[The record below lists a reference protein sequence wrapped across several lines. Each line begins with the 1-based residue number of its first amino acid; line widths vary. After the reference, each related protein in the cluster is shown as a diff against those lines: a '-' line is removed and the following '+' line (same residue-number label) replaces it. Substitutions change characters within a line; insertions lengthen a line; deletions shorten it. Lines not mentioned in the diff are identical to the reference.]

1 MTTLTP
7 AQFAPL
13 QQARQILTQ
22 QETDAR
28 VAEHQNL
35 QAETALIAARR
46 SGEAQ
51 AIQQALNNHQAAQ
64 AAVETAHTQL
74 KQTEVDIEQA
84 YGTVLAQ
91 MDADDP
97 LTALTGDC
105 PIALF
110 PVRLE
115 TRFIVESG
123 RRELRV
129 RIFPEELHVDTHEEA
144 LTNEELTWG
153 QAYLERTA
161 DANEERDKAVAW
173 AELAD
178 RFGAPRAAW
187 IVRSLTQETT
197 PSQRASSWT
206 RAPYT
211 ELMPDRWLIVG
222 YDEKRDQQV
231 RVNAIEQFRT
241 LGNPIPFRLKTGWD
255 PQATEPDLSSEQVLT
270 DDAMRWMVDF
280 DEAERVGMAVRIDL
294 TDYADDS
301 IPFLIAVGVKATAG
315 DATDILNQQFEA
327 LRYTSTLGFIPQG
340 TPTNNTET
348 VTSGYSLKDPLHQ
361 TQFTLEQLR
370 GEAPDNSNAARMSQA
385 FGVERAIFSHVW
397 GGHADDQRGTSAM
410 NRVLWPATWG
420 YFLDRMLPSTALGP
434 DHLQPTNRILN
445 DHRPAVYSLFKDYV
459 RARGPL
465 PTLRVGNQ
473 PYGILPLVNLE
484 RWQPIDESET
494 LDNNIRA
501 VLQKVRDNYL
511 GRQHSSIQQVGL
523 GSRPERTLISL
534 LSQSPVPMTFG
545 VHHLMSDQFVDV
557 VSELHQ
563 EWHHTPILNEAWE
576 RLREVFLT
584 LGAGPLNLQT
594 TSGSAR
600 PLVARSVYGNGVH
613 TLDMPAVQAEALSA
627 TETLINNY
635 LEDIQISS
643 LMDLR
648 NVDLA
653 NGPKALLYYLVRHA
667 KLSAYARAIQKE
679 QAPNSFTY
687 EENELYNI
695 TTDDDTT
702 CWDQA
707 ATPYPGTSRSY
718 ADQYDHLA
726 TTDTHIDPDL
736 IDFDAGLEELKTLP
750 TEDLDLLFRETLAL
764 TDYRVDAWATGF
776 ATKRLNTLRTSGHGG
791 TYVGGYGWLYNLK
804 VPPLETPTPAN
815 PTANDS
821 VGYIQAPSIDQ
832 AKTAALLRSG
842 QQARANEDESNPF
855 NIDLSSERVHLAR
868 QLLDGVRA
876 GQSLGMLLG
885 YRFERRLQEQ
895 QLAETIPSFRNAY
908 PIVAGKAQ
916 EETEPTDQPADKLAA
931 PTVVDGLALIRAL
944 RRHTDLPA
952 GTPHW
957 IPSEV
962 RSILSTGKL
971 TTLKSVGHE
980 VERALDAV
988 GDAVITESTFQTLRG
1003 NPARAGAALDAIANG
1018 ETPPPELESQLTP
1031 RQGRTISHRLF
1042 IPLQQ
1047 IAPSSQRPRA
1057 QAAPQLN
1064 AFCTHVLG
1072 DLSQYQVTGQY
1083 QDVNGDEV
1091 AQRSLTIDTLELD
1104 AIDLVYLA
1112 ATDPGGQ
1119 SDLEVLLR
1127 DQFLSDRPDTV
1138 SPDASVHLQLDLADA
1153 NQLDLATLLEHA
1165 RALYQVIAS
1174 SRPLTD
1180 NDLIEVGDEP
1190 AVTWAV
1196 TELSHRVE
1204 EAIASFTNALG
1215 TLSARLTETTSQPAQ
1230 LRNALYGVSAF
1241 GIPGSIPL
1249 ASADV
1254 PDASAMLTEQAQ
1266 AVVEIMQTRQV
1277 QLQVLDAT
1285 FGDAI
1290 TTDAERIKFHTQQLK
1305 QVFGETFQ
1313 ILTLFSPANGNEIA
1327 AGFVANDT
1335 LLNGAQ
1341 EAPEQLISQVAAVR
1355 PAVAQLQ
1362 QLRDYTEI
1370 LIPEQLALTVAQ
1382 LPFADDSTRWAGL
1395 PGVPAEHGA
1404 ISLLALTTTPYDPA
1418 QPMTGLFIDTWDE
1431 LIPADTQTTGL
1442 AFNFNAPNSEPPNAI
1457 LLATPADPTQ
1467 PWSTDELLENVKT
1480 LVETLP
1486 FRAAQF
1492 KLPGLGHFLPAAF
1505 FAFNP
1510 ENDTVST
1517 DFSAY
1522 LD

>member
-13 QQARQILTQ
+13 QQARQTLSQ
-22 QETDAR
+22 RETDAR
-28 VAEHQNL
+28 VAEHQSL
-35 QAETALIAARR
+35 QTETALIAARR
-46 SGEAQ
+46 SGDAQ
-51 AIQQALNNHQAAQ
+51 AIQQALSRHQAAQ
-64 AAVETAHTQL
+64 AAAATAHTQL
-74 KQTEVDIEQA
+74 QQAEADVEQTYA
-84 YGTVLAQ
+84 TVLAQ

-97 LTALTGDC
+97 LTALTGDR

-115 TRFIVESG
+115 TRFITEPG
-123 RRELRV
+123 RRELQV

-161 DANEERDKAVAW
+161 DATEESDKVAAW

-187 IVRSLTQETT
+187 IVRSLTQTT
-197 PSQRASSWT
+197 APSQRTSSWT

-211 ELMPDRWLIVG
+211 ELMPDRWLIAG
-222 YDEKRDQQV
+222 YDKQRDQQV
-231 RVNAIEQFRT
+231 RVKAIEQFRV
-241 LGNPIPFRLKTGWD
+241 LGNPIPFRLKAGWD
-255 PQATEPDLSSEQVLT
+255 PQAAEPDLSSEEVLT

-294 TDYADDS
+294 TDYAEDS
-301 IPFLIAVGVKATAG
+301 IPFLIAVGVKAAAG

-348 VTSGYSLKDPLHQ
+348 VTSGYTLKDPLHQ
-361 TQFTLEQLR
+361 THFTLEQLR
-370 GEAPDNSNAARMSQA
+370 GKAPDNSNADRMSQA
-385 FGVERAIFSHVW
+385 FGVERSIFSHVW
-397 GGHADDQRGTSAM
+397 GGHDDDQQGTSAM

-420 YFLDRMLPSTALGP
+420 YFLDQMLFAPAL
-434 DHLQPTNRILN
+434 
-445 DHRPAVYSLFKDYV
+445 RPFGMNSQIFQTQWAARRQAAYDLFKDYV
-459 RARGPL
+459 RARGLL
-465 PTLRVGNQ
+465 PTLRIGNQ
-473 PYGILPLVNLE
+473 PYGLLPLINLE
-484 RWQPIDESET
+484 RWQPMNDSEGF
-494 LDNNIRA
+494 DHDIRGY
-501 VLQKVRDNYL
+501 VQTVRDHFL
-511 GRQHSSIQQVGL
+511 GQQHSSIHQVGL
-523 GSRPERTLISL
+523 GSQPERTLINI

-545 VHHLMSDQFVDV
+545 VHHLMSNQFVDV

-563 EWHHTPILNEAWE
+563 QWDHLPILSEAWN
-576 RLREVFLT
+576 RLRDVFLT
-584 LGAGPLNLQT
+584 FGV
-594 TSGSAR
+594 SAFKFSRTGVSER
-600 PLVARSVYGNGVH
+600 PLAARSVYDNGVH
-613 TLDMPAVQAEALSA
+613 TFDMPAIQAGDLSA
-627 TETLINNY
+627 TEALVNNY
-635 LEDIQISS
+635 LETIQTSS
-643 LMDLR
+643 LTALR
-648 NVDLA
+648 DIDLA
-653 NGPKALLYYLVRHA
+653 TVPKTMLYYLVRHA
-667 KLSAYARAIQKE
+667 KLSAYARAIQRE
-679 QAPNSFTY
+679 QAPGSFTY
-687 EENELYNI
+687 TDLELYDI
-695 TTDDDTT
+695 TVDNQTT
-702 CWDQA
+702 CWDKA

-718 ADQYDHLA
+718 AEQYDHLSTRGA
-726 TTDTHIDPDL
+726 HTDPDL
-736 IDFDAGLEELKTLP
+736 IDFDAGLAELKHLP
-750 TEDLDLLFRETLAL
+750 TEVLDLLFRETLAL

-776 ATKRLNTLRTSGHGG
+776 ATKRLNTLRNSGHDG
-791 TYVGGYGWLYNLK
+791 TYIGGYGWLYNLK
-804 VPPLETPTPAN
+804 VPPLATTAPTDPIA
-815 PTANDS
+815 DEF
-821 VGYIQAPSIDQ
+821 VGYIHAPSIDQ

-842 QQARANEDESNPF
+842 QQARANEDASNPF

-868 QLLDGVRA
+868 QLLDGVRE
-876 GQSLGMLLG
+876 GQSLGVLLG

-895 QLAETIPSFRNAY
+895 HLAEVIPGFRNAY
-908 PIVAGKAQ
+908 PTVAGKAQ
-916 EETEPTDQPADKLAA
+916 AETEPADKLAA
-931 PTVVDGLALIRAL
+931 PTVVDGLALIRVL
-944 RRHTDLPA
+944 RRHVELPN
-952 GTPHW
+952 GSPNW
-957 IPSEV
+957 IPREV
-962 RSILSTGKL
+962 RSALSTGKL
-971 TTLKSVGHE
+971 ATLESVGHE
-980 VERALDAV
+980 VDRALDAV

-1047 IAPSSQRPRA
+1047 TAPSSQRPRA
-1057 QAAPQLN
+1057 QAAPHLN
-1064 AFCTHVLG
+1064 AFCTRVLG
-1072 DLSQYQVTGQY
+1072 DLSRYEVTGRY
-1083 QDVNGDEV
+1083 QDADGNAL
-1091 AQRSLTIDTLELD
+1091 AQRSLTIDTLGLD

-1112 ATDPGGQ
+1112 ATEPGGQ

-1127 DQFLSDRPDTV
+1127 DQFRSDRPDAV
-1138 SPDASVHLQLDLADA
+1138 NPDASVHLQLDLADA

-1180 NDLIEVGDEP
+1180 EDLIEVGDEP
-1190 AVTWAV
+1190 TVTWAI
-1196 TELSHRVE
+1196 TELSQRVE
-1204 EAIASFTNALG
+1204 GASDRFTNALG
-1215 TLSARLTETTSQPAQ
+1215 ILSDQLTATTIQPSQ
-1230 LRNALYGVSAF
+1230 LRNAIDAASAF

-1249 ASADV
+1249 ASADAS
-1254 PDASAMLTEQAQ
+1254 DAIAVLTEQAQ
-1266 AVVEIMQTRQV
+1266 AVLEVMQTRQV

-1285 FGDAI
+1285 FSNTI
-1290 TTDAERIKFHTQQLK
+1290 TTDAERIKFYTQQLK

-1313 ILTLFSPANGNEIA
+1313 VLTLFNPTNGREIA
-1327 AGFVANDT
+1327 TGFAANDT
-1335 LLNGAQ
+1335 LLNGHQ
-1341 EAPEQLISQVAAVR
+1341 EAPEQLISQVANVR
-1355 PAVAQLQ
+1355 PAVTQLQ
-1362 QLRDYTEI
+1362 RLRDYTEI
-1370 LIPEQLALTVAQ
+1370 LIPEHLALTVAQ

-1404 ISLLALTTTPYDPA
+1404 ISLLALTSTPYDPA

-1431 LIPADTQTTGL
+1431 LIPANTQTTGL

-1457 LLATPADPTQ
+1457 LLATPADPSQ